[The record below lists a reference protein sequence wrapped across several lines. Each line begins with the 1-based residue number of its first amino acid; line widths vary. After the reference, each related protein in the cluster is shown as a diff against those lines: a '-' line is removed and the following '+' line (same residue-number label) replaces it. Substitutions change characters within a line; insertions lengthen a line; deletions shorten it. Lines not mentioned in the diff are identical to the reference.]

1 MDKKHNLKRVKGP
14 IVQVLGSKT
23 KWSRKRL
30 KTPVSNSNRQFQC
43 DPVRETTEL
52 FCDLRKTNR
61 FKDRYDPSSKLRNLG
76 SIL

>member
-43 DPVRETTEL
+43 DPVRETTQS
-52 FCDLRKTNR
+52 CSVTYAR
-61 FKDRYDPSSKLRNLG
+61 
-76 SIL
+76 